1 MRNTVNLEIP
11 FLPSLFTK
19 IFFTKMNLSP
29 KSSSSSLNDAT
40 MSPHKS
46 LQTFSLI
53 PTIPFSL
60 NLFHLPSK
68 TTKDPQIAPVV
79 QPVIPRVIS
88 HSNENDSMMHTATP
102 DPIWKVTQREFVKSM
117 TRLIEKTEQRVDEMC
132 TIIENREQAYEI
144 CDVIEIMISTIARY
158 SEKQKN
164 KKL

>member
-1 MRNTVNLEIP
+1 
-11 FLPSLFTK
+11 
-19 IFFTKMNLSP
+19 
-29 KSSSSSLNDAT
+29 
-40 MSPHKS
+40 S

-79 QPVIPRVIS
+79 FPVIPRVIS

-132 TIIENREQAYEI
+132 TIIE
-144 CDVIEIMISTIARY
+144 
-158 SEKQKN
+158 
-164 KKL
+164 